1 MLKKI
6 LRCPAPPFPR
16 EEDKGTVF
24 VKVKSRLPEYTSTQV
39 TFFAG

>member
-1 MLKKI
+1 MFKKNST
-6 LRCPAPPFPR
+6 LPPSPLPR

-24 VKVKSRLPEYTSTQV
+24 VKVKSRQPEYTSTQV